1 MDGQLFCTECGSKLE
16 PQMAFC
22 TNCGAAAGG
31 LTRAEAAVPSPEI
44 ARSAH
49 RPLPRGWMPGGVVV
63 ALVALLGVV
72 AYQYSSDGS
81 SGNAQPRLKLPGGK
95 PRLIGQWYRVTEL
108 QLGESENLP
117 FIELFKDNTL
127 LNYESRGEY
136 KGKYPGTWT
145 DLEDGRVKMQV
156 TSPLGSQKIIIGKL
170 DEEGMLLESHGRFVN
185 GLDQAKAYVL
195 KSVRPTIDTVMELID
210 RADKYGRVSQIRMS
224 GKPGTMIE
232 SGINCKDYTAH
243 VEYTVGDEFGMR
255 SRNVEGFVCLD
266 RNEKGAFKLAEQK
279 LKCVDKT
286 HGNPKDCPL

>member
-1 MDGQLFCTECGSKLE
+1 MDVQVFCTECGTKLE
-16 PQMAFC
+16 EKTTFC
-22 TNCGAAAGG
+22 TNCGTAINGSTETRVDLSRMETARPVQTSVPRHWMAGG
-31 LTRAEAAVPSPEI
+31 LVA
-44 ARSAH
+44 
-49 RPLPRGWMPGGVVV
+49 
-63 ALVALLGVV
+63 ALVALLGVM
-72 AYQYSSDGS
+72 AYQYYYDGS
-81 SGNAQPRLKLPGGK
+81 GGNAQPGLKLPGGK

-108 QLGESENLP
+108 QLGESEDLP

-170 DEEGMLLESHGRFVN
+170 DEEGMLLESHGRYVN

-224 GKPGTMIE
+224 GKPGTMVE

-243 VEYTVGDEFGMR
+243 VEYTLKTEFGFR

-266 RNEKGAFKLAEQK
+266 RNEKGAFKLAQQK
-279 LKCVDKT
+279 LKCVDDG
-286 HGNPKDCPL
+286 HGSPKDCFL